1 LSLVLLLLVA
11 GVEEE
16 VEGAG
21 REGAVLERRACRL
34 SNAACSFVNENNTFF
49 ASCLLRKKPIEKYVV
64 TRP

>member
-1 LSLVLLLLVA
+1 M
-11 GVEEE
+11 
-16 VEGAG
+16 EGAG